1 MKHVRYHLCVS
12 CFQVNP
18 ADNRADTN
26 DGKWERKDASVPSQ
40 RTAVCRTPENE
51 VFLDGPAVTEDA
63 QSDLRGNPCT
73 RKSSKAKRVKDYLK
87 KCKDAAL
94 GNSSSSHAEQA
105 ETVAVSATDQCRHEG
120 IRVRNSKRRSNS
132 GQREVSST
140 SWYVAPSL
148 DPPSKVVSVVEVL
161 SPEGT
166 DKADSA
172 VVAVVSDSVVTEEQ
186 TCPSSH
192 LNENGL
198 GEVLDFR
205 NEGGTTVVCLESQD
219 ESVSSCGVTE
229 DSVPEDESAPLED
242 DPADTAHS
250 APEISEV
257 STFMTKLICLLIE
270 LSAVLHVM
278 QKAVTDDVLSW
289 VNIHKRGTLWRSG

>member
-1 MKHVRYHLCVS
+1 MEHVRYHMCVS

-18 ADNRADTN
+18 ADNRADVN

-51 VFLDGPAVTEDA
+51 MSLDGPAVTEDA

-94 GNSSSSHAEQA
+94 GNSSSSHAEQE
-105 ETVAVSATDQCRHEG
+105 ETVAVSAKDQSRHEG

-140 SWYVAPSL
+140 SWYIAPSL
-148 DPPSKVVSVVEVL
+148 DPPSNVVSVVEVTP
-161 SPEGT
+161 PEET
-166 DKADSA
+166 DIANG
-172 VVAVVSDSVVTEEQ
+172 VAIVSDSVVTEEHA
-186 TCPSSH
+186 CPSSH
-192 LNENGL
+192 LNENGI
-198 GEVLDFR
+198 GDVLDSR

-219 ESVSSCGVTE
+219 ESVPSCVVTE
-229 DSVPEDESAPLED
+229 DSVPEDESLPLED
-242 DPADTAHS
+242 DPADTAHN

-257 STFMTKLICLLIE
+257 STFMTKLISLVIE
-270 LSAVLHVM
+270 V
-278 QKAVTDDVLSW
+278 
-289 VNIHKRGTLWRSG
+289 

>member
-1 MKHVRYHLCVS
+1 MCVS

-18 ADNRADTN
+18 TDNRADIN

-51 VFLDGPAVTEDA
+51 MSLDGPAVTEDA

-94 GNSSSSHAEQA
+94 GNSSSSHAEKE
-105 ETVAVSATDQCRHEG
+105 ETVAVSATDQRRHEG

-140 SWYVAPSL
+140 SWYITPSL
-148 DPPSKVVSVVEVL
+148 DPPPNIVSVVEVL
-161 SPEGT
+161 PPEEN
-166 DKADSA
+166 DKANSA
-172 VVAVVSDSVVTEEQ
+172 VVAIVSDSVVTEEQ
-186 TCPSSH
+186 ACPSSH

-198 GEVLDFR
+198 GDVLDSR

-219 ESVSSCGVTE
+219 ESFPSCGVTE
-229 DSVPEDESAPLED
+229 DSVPEDESLPLED
-242 DPADTAHS
+242 DPADTAHN

-257 STFMTKLICLLIE
+257 STFITKLISLIIE
-270 LSAVLHVM
+270 VSALILVLR
-278 QKAVTDDVLSW
+278 KAFMDDVLSW
-289 VNIHKRGTLWRSG
+289 VNIQGC